1 VWGVNQEFKKGCL
14 GYTIVITTGE
24 TSRCALKTLTL
35 EAGKAESKAMQFGP
49 RSDGGIALATSFRG
63 AYCLYGFAAI
73 VTGEGEIR

>member
-1 VWGVNQEFKKGCL
+1 M
-14 GYTIVITTGE
+14 
-24 TSRCALKTLTL
+24 AL